1 MDNQP
6 NLPTAAANVLDG
18 LQQSTLFGPPPLFE
32 GEDAAAYGE
41 LLAHVSGAVKPVDFL
56 EQIWVRDVVE
66 LTWEILR
73 MRRLRAEL
81 LKSDTK
87 AALFSWMKTKQAS
100 KILARWAARDPKAI
114 AQVNKRLASSGVT
127 LERVTAAAW
136 VGNIDTFERIDRMV
150 TSAEARRN
158 AALREIERHRTS
170 IAETMR
176 RASDDVLDAE
186 FEDVAPDQGPQKKV
200 A

>member
-1 MDNQP
+1 
-6 NLPTAAANVLDG
+6 LDENEAG
-18 LQQSTLFGPPPLFE
+18 QQNI
-32 GEDAAAYGE
+32 
-41 LLAHVSGAVKPVDFL
+41 GAMG
-56 EQIWVRDVVE
+56 R
-66 LTWEILR
+66 
-73 MRRLRAEL
+73 
-81 LKSDTK
+81 
-87 AALFSWMKTKQAS
+87 
-100 KILARWAARDPKAI
+100 ARDPKAI
-114 AQVNKRLASSGVT
+114 AQVNTRLASSGVT

-170 IAETMR
+170 IAQAMR